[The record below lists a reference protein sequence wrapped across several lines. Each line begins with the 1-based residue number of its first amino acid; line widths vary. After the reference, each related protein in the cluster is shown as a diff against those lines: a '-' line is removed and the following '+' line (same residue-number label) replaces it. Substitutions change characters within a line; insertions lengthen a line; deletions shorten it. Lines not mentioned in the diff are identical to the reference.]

1 MVIINQHSI
10 NVRNVMVNV
19 VEQVGRLNEIGIS
32 LSSERDADIVCDKIL
47 QGAMELTNADGGSLY
62 RMSDDKQTLEFVIVA
77 THSLDIHMGGA
88 GGSEINFPPIQL
100 YINGEPNMDTVV
112 SCAVHEDRTINIPD
126 AYNADGF
133 DFSGTKK
140 FDQQTGYRTQSLL
153 TVPMKNH
160 EGVTIGV
167 LQLINSKDHD
177 TGETNEFTKEERHLT
192 ESLASQA
199 AVALTNNRL
208 IEEQKELFE
217 SFIEL
222 LAGAIDAKSPYTGG
236 HCRRLPVLTM
246 MIAEACN
253 KETEGLWA
261 DFNLTEKDFYE
272 LKIAGWLHDCGK
284 VTTPEYVVDKAT
296 KLETIYDRINTVDT
310 RFEVLKRDAKIDV
323 LEQKL
328 TLLKD
333 SPDSDTGD
341 LEKAYEEKVE
351 KLNDDRDFIRA
362 SNIGG
367 EFMDEK
373 LQQRVRDIAE
383 HRWINPEGGDVKLL
397 DVDEVTNLII
407 QRGTLNDKE
416 REVINNHIVMT
427 IKMLGELPF
436 PEHLSN
442 VPEYAGGHH
451 ERMDGKGYPLGLT
464 REQLS
469 IPARMMGVADIF
481 EALTASD
488 RPYKKGKKLTEC
500 LRILGFMKLD
510 NHIDPDIFDVFIR
523 KKVYMRYAETFLPS
537 EQIDEVDES
546 KIPGYEV

>member
-1 MVIINQHSI
+1 MAGMVE
-10 NVRNVMVNV
+10 R
-19 VEQVGRLNEIGIS
+19 VERLNEIGIS
-32 LSSERDADIVCDKIL
+32 LSSERDANIVCDKIL
-47 QGAMELTNADGGSLY
+47 KGAMELTNADGGSLY
-62 RMSDDKQTLEFVIVA
+62 RISEDQQTLEFVIVA
-77 THSLDIHMGGA
+77 THSLGIYMGGA
-88 GGSEINFPPIQL
+88 SGSVINFPPIQL
-100 YINGEPNMDTVV
+100 YINGQPNMHTVV

-126 AYNADGF
+126 AYHADGF

-160 EGVTIGV
+160 EGIIIGI
-167 LQLINSKDHD
+167 LQLINSKDYT

-208 IEEQKELFE
+208 IEEQRELFE
-217 SFIEL
+217 AFIEL
-222 LAGAIDAKSPYTGG
+222 IAGAIDAKSPYTGG
-236 HCRRLPVLTM
+236 HCRRLPELTL
-246 MIAEACN
+246 MIADACN
-253 KETEGLWA
+253 EETEGMLGNFQLA
-261 DFNLTEKDFYE
+261 EKDLYE

-296 KLETIYDRINTVDT
+296 KLETIYDRVNTVDT
-310 RFEVLKRDAKIDV
+310 RFELLKRDAKIEM
-323 LEQKL
+323 LEQKIAR
-328 TLLKD
+328 LKE
-333 SPDSDTGD
+333 SANSDLSD
-341 LEKAYEEKVE
+341 LEKTYEDKVAQLDE
-351 KLNDDRDFIRA
+351 DRNFVRT

-367 EFMDEK
+367 EFMDEEH
-373 LQQRVRDIAE
+373 QQRIMNIAE
-383 HRWINPEGGDVKLL
+383 YRWISPEGGNVKLL
-397 DVDEVTNLII
+397 DPDEISNLII

-436 PEHLSN
+436 PKHLLN

-464 REQLS
+464 RDQLS
-469 IPARMMGVADIF
+469 IPARMMGIADIF

-500 LRILGFMKLD
+500 LRILGFMKQD

-523 KKVYMRYAETFLPS
+523 RKVYLRYAEKFLPK

-546 KIPGYEV
+546 KIPGYVP

>member
-1 MVIINQHSI
+1 MANL
-10 NVRNVMVNV
+10 
-19 VEQVGRLNEIGIS
+19 VEQIKRLNEIGIS

-47 QGAMELTNADGGSLY
+47 KGAMELTNADGGSLY
-62 RMSDDKQTLEFVIVA
+62 RISDDRQTLEFVIVA
-77 THSLDIHMGGA
+77 THTLDIYMGGSS
-88 GGSEINFPPIQL
+88 GSEIRFPPVQL
-100 YINGEPNMDTVV
+100 YINDEPNMNTVV
-112 SCAVHEDRTINIPD
+112 TCAAHTETTINIPD
-126 AYNADGF
+126 AYNADGY

-160 EGVTIGV
+160 QGIIIGV
-167 LQLINSKDHD
+167 LQLINSKDD
-177 TGETNEFTKEERHLT
+177 ETGETNKFTSDERHLT

-208 IEEQKELFE
+208 IEEQKKLFE

-236 HCRRLPVLTM
+236 HCRRLPELTL

-253 KETEGLWA
+253 EEEEGVLA
-261 DFNLTEKDFYE
+261 DFRLSDKDLYE

-310 RFEVLKRDAKIDV
+310 RFEVLKRDAKIEM

-328 TLLKD
+328 SRLNGSSK
-333 SPDSDTGD
+333 SDTRKSDARKNNTSD
-341 LEKAYEEKVE
+341 LENTYEEKIAKME
-351 KLNDDRDFIRA
+351 DDRDFIRS

-367 EFMDEK
+367 EFMDDD
-373 LQQRVRDIAE
+373 LRQRVKDIAE
-383 HRWINPEGGDVKLL
+383 YRWINPEGGDAKLL
-397 DVDEVTNLII
+397 DHEEVMNMCI
-407 QRGTLNDKE
+407 QRGTLNDSE
-416 REVINNHIVMT
+416 REIINNHIVMT

-436 PEHLSN
+436 PRHLLN

-464 REQLS
+464 KEQMS
-469 IPARMMGVADIF
+469 IPARMMGIADIF

-500 LRILGFMKLD
+500 LRILGFMKKD

-523 KKVYMRYAETFLPS
+523 RKVYMRYAEKFLPK
-537 EQIDEVDES
+537 EQIDEVKES
-546 KIPGYEV
+546 EIPGYEA